1 MAFSKELTKGKQS
14 DRSFYF
20 VQKELLAN

>member
-1 MAFSKELTKGKQS
+1 MAFSKELTKGKQA
-14 DRSFYF
+14 DRTFYF